1 MVEVLAALSLSAA
14 VGMRIALPLLLLG
27 LLYGDSLWANVPLL
41 SQIPPSIVLG
51 VLVSWSLLELLWS
64 KERLG
69 QRLLQIIQL
78 LFSPIVGA
86 IVGLTVA
93 RTTQMDS
100 LLGWGLAIL
109 GGLLALVLQLV
120 QVGWSYRL
128 RGLPIW
134 VIFIQDFL
142 CVALALL
149 AFDAPKQ
156 GGLLVLLLLWIT
168 IRSSTEW
175 RRWYRQQAPRQQI
188 GSRQD
193 PRQDK
198 HNPD

>member
-1 MVEVLAALSLSAA
+1 MVEVLAALSISAA
-14 VGMRIALPLLLLG
+14 VGMRIALPLLLMG
-27 LLYGDSLWANVPLL
+27 LLYSDNLWANVPLL
-41 SQIPPSIVLG
+41 SHIPPPIVLG
-51 VLVSWSLLELLWS
+51 VLVSWSLVELLWS

-78 LFSPIVGA
+78 VFSPIVGG

-93 RTTQMDS
+93 RTAQMEPALS
-100 LLGWGLAIL
+100 WILAML
-109 GGLLALVLQLV
+109 GGLVALVLQLV

-134 VIFIQDFL
+134 VIFFQDFL

-175 RRWYRQQAPRQQI
+175 RRWYRGQATRRRQSNPREDKL
-188 GSRQD
+188 D
-193 PRQDK
+193 PD
-198 HNPD
+198 

>member
-27 LLYGDSLWANVPLL
+27 LLYSDNLWANVPLL
-41 SQIPPSIVLG
+41 SQMPPPLVLG
-51 VLVSWSLLELLWS
+51 GLVSWSLVELLWS

-69 QRLLQIIQL
+69 QRLLQIVQL
-78 LFSPIVGA
+78 LFSPIVGG

-93 RTTQMDS
+93 RTGEMES
-100 LLGWGLAIL
+100 SMGWILAIV
-109 GGLLALVLQLV
+109 GGLVALVLQLV

-175 RRWYRQQAPRQQI
+175 RRWYRSQATRRRQTNPREDKL
-188 GSRQD
+188 D
-193 PRQDK
+193 PD
-198 HNPD
+198 

>member
-1 MVEVLAALSLSAA
+1 MLEVLAALSLSAA
-14 VGMRIALPLLLLG
+14 VGMRIALPLLLIG
-27 LLYGDSLWANVPLL
+27 LLYGDNLWANVPIL
-41 SQIPPSIVLG
+41 SHIPPPIVLG
-51 VLVSWSLLELLWS
+51 ILVSWSLVELVGS

-69 QRLLQIIQL
+69 QRLLQIVQL
-78 LFSPIVGA
+78 LCSPIVGG

-93 RTTQMDS
+93 QTAQLAPS
-100 LLGWGLAIL
+100 LGWVLAIV
-109 GGLLALVLQLV
+109 GGLLAFVLQLV

-175 RRWYRQQAPRQQI
+175 RRWYQQQADARDRRNPR
-188 GSRQD
+188 RFKRD
-193 PRQDK
+193 PD
-198 HNPD
+198 

>member
-1 MVEVLAALSLSAA
+1 MLEVLAALSLSAA
-14 VGMRIALPLLLLG
+14 VGMRIALPLLLIG
-27 LLYGDSLWANVPLL
+27 LLYSDSLWANVPIL
-41 SQIPPSIVLG
+41 SQFPPSIVLG
-51 VLVSWSLLELLWS
+51 VLVSWSLAEVLCS

-69 QRLLQIIQL
+69 QRLLQIVQL
-78 LFSPIVGA
+78 LFSPMVGA
-86 IVGLTVA
+86 MVGMTVA
-93 RTTQMDS
+93 RTSELDPF
-100 LLGWGLAIL
+100 LGWILAIV
-109 GGLLALVLQLV
+109 GGLLAFVLQLV

-175 RRWYRQQAPRQQI
+175 RRWYQQQSSFKNRQT
-188 GSRQD
+188 
-193 PRQDK
+193 
-198 HNPD
+198 

>member
-1 MVEVLAALSLSAA
+1 MLEVLAALSLSAA
-14 VGMRIALPLLLLG
+14 VGMRIGLPLLLIG
-27 LLYGDSLWANVPLL
+27 LLYSDNLWDNVPLL
-41 SQIPPSIVLG
+41 SRIPPPIVLG
-51 VLVSWSLLELLWS
+51 GLVSWSLVELLCS

-69 QRLLQIIQL
+69 QRLLQIVQL
-78 LFSPIVGA
+78 LFSPLVGGIVGM
-86 IVGLTVA
+86 TVA
-93 RTTQMDS
+93 RTAQLDVT
-100 LLGWGLAIL
+100 LGWIL
-109 GGLLALVLQLV
+109 TIIGGLLAFVLQLV

-156 GGLLVLLLLWIT
+156 GGLLVLLLLWIA

-175 RRWYRQQAPRQQI
+175 RRWYKQQANSRDSRNPRQYKH
-188 GSRQD
+188 D
-193 PRQDK
+193 PD
-198 HNPD
+198 

>member
-1 MVEVLAALSLSAA
+1 MLEVLAALSLSAA
-14 VGMRIALPLLLLG
+14 VGMRIGLPLLLIG
-27 LLYGDSLWANVPLL
+27 LLYSDNLWANVPLL
-41 SQIPPSIVLG
+41 SQIPPPIVLG
-51 VLVSWSLLELLWS
+51 VLVSWSLVELLCS

-69 QRLLQIIQL
+69 QRLLQIVQL
-78 LFSPIVGA
+78 LFSPFVGGIVGM
-86 IVGLTVA
+86 TVA
-93 RTTQMDS
+93 RTTQLDAP
-100 LLGWGLAIL
+100 LGWIL
-109 GGLLALVLQLV
+109 TIIGGLLAFVLQLV

-156 GGLLVLLLLWIT
+156 GGLLVLLLLWIA

-175 RRWYRQQAPRQQI
+175 RRWYKQQAGSRDSRNPRQYKH
-188 GSRQD
+188 D
-193 PRQDK
+193 PD
-198 HNPD
+198 